1 VPNSLF
7 RSALKS
13 ICLSLAILS
22 LVAAVGCGAGG
33 SGGFLNNTEN
43 FTTASLKGS
52 YVYQLHGGDSSL
64 KPYREV
70 GVFTAD
76 GAGNITA
83 GSDDSSLNTASTA
96 APVTGTYQIAS
107 DGTGSITMTSVI
119 GTINLA
125 VTMVSNSKVYLIE
138 ADNLNSTGLGIN
150 ASGIAELQDST
161 AIGTTP
167 TGSFTF
173 RIHDEISGI
182 SQVPASQVGGFT
194 VPASGVNGA
203 MDQNAGGTFS
213 NPNLT
218 WTFNAP
224 DALGRGTGTFLNAS
238 TNVTSNFFYYILNSG
253 KVALLMSDAGV
264 VGSGVAEAQSGA
276 IGNGLSGNYAFGSSG
291 DDTNALTAPRVF
303 GTVATV
309 GEFNAAGG
317 NISGVQDSNV
327 DGSLTSNATI
337 TNCYTASSNGRVTV
351 MSISGNACSS
361 TVTQVFWM
369 VNPNRAF
376 FLDLNPSIFDD
387 GIADLQTASNFS
399 QSSMQ
404 GQFALVMGGTDL
416 TTLQVTGAP
425 QLLTRVGVVQLD
437 GAGNVSIN
445 ELANASD
452 PNVGSVNAP
461 GILSGTYSVS
471 SNGRITGG
479 VANGGGGFDFVMF
492 GVSGTQAYALQA
504 DPGVITSGTLEHQP

>member
-1 VPNSLF
+1 MPKFGFAVKCL
-7 RSALKS
+7 
-13 ICLSLAILS
+13 CLSIAILS
-22 LVAAVGCGAGG
+22 LVAAVGCGARG
-33 SGGFLNNTEN
+33 SAGFLNNTEN
-43 FTTASLKGS
+43 FTNASLKGS
-52 YVYQLHGGDSSL
+52 YVYQLHGGDSFL
-64 KPYREV
+64 NPYREV

-76 GAGNITA
+76 GAGNIT
-83 GSDDSSLNTASTA
+83 GGNDDASFNTTSSSV
-96 APVTGTYQIAS
+96 PVTGTYQIAS
-107 DGTGSITMTSVI
+107 DGTGSITMTGVI
-119 GTINLA
+119 GTITLA

-150 ASGIAELQDST
+150 ASGIADLQDST

-167 TGSFTF
+167 VGSFTF
-173 RIHDEISGI
+173 RIHDEISGM
-182 SQVPASQVGGFT
+182 SQVPASQVGAFT
-194 VPASGVNGA
+194 VPGSGVNGA

-224 DALGRGTGTFLNAS
+224 SALGRGTGTFLNTS
-238 TNVTSNFFYYILNSG
+238 TNVTSNFFYYIVNSG

-276 IGNGLSGNYAFGSSG
+276 IGNGLSGTYAFGSSG
-291 DDTNALTAPRVF
+291 DDTSFGAF

-309 GEFNAAGG
+309 GEFNSSGG
-317 NISGVQDSNV
+317 NIAGVEDTMV
-327 DGSLTSNATI
+327 DGNLTSNATI
-337 TNCYTASSNGRVTV
+337 TNCYSANSSGRVAV
-351 MSISGNACSS
+351 MNISGNTCSS

-376 FLDLNPSIFDD
+376 FLDLNPNTHISDD
-387 GIADLQTASNFS
+387 GIADLQTGTFS
-399 QSSMQ
+399 QSSMK
-404 GQFALVMGGTDL
+404 GQFALAMGGTDL
-416 TTLQVTGAP
+416 TTEQLGLSP

-437 GAGNVSIN
+437 GTGNVSIN

-479 VANGGGGFDFVMF
+479 AANGGGGFDFVMY

-504 DPGVITSGTLEHQP
+504 DPGVITSGTLERQP